1 MVNNFSESLP
11 PTNNFN
17 AAIWHGVP
25 EYTTVSP
32 FSKNALASEKVLI
45 VQLGIYLD
53 FAKTAVPEAEET
65 YLWRILNN
73 PQAAAPKMRHG
84 DFPSTAPTTAE
95 KAPPEELRLKISA
108 SLWTAAKALSAR
120 KNLRRFNA
128 VGFIGQT
135 VLHRPQSEQR
145 SLSKTGYSNPS
156 MSRLMDNA
164 FAAHI

>member
-32 FSKNALASEKVLI
+32 FAKNDLASEKVLI
-45 VQLGIYLD
+45 VLLG
-53 FAKTAVPEAEET
+53 FAKTAVSEAEET
-65 YLWRILNN
+65 HLWRILNS
-73 PQAAAPKMRHG
+73 PRASAPKMRHG
-84 DFPSTAPTTAE
+84 DFSSTAPTTAE

-128 VGFIGQT
+128 DGFIGQT